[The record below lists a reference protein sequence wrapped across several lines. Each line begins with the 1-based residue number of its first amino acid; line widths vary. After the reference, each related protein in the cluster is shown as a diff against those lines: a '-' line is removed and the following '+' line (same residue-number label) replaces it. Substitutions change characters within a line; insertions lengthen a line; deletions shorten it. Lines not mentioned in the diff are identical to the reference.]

1 MRTTVTR
8 WWAGRPRWRPR
19 SVRRDLLRIER
30 KVDDLSAAL
39 RAIGTA
45 QHATDT
51 AQHATDTAQHA
62 TDTVQHATDTVPAIG
77 TVLSAPAAP
86 VHVPVDVPVEPSVV
100 EEVPDTLW
108 QLIRIADRLADL
120 TARAAPVDPEQAAAV
135 LRWLDR
141 QLPAV
146 LEAAGLVAVAD
157 TSGPVDLDRH
167 EVVASRSG
175 PVTAEEIAET
185 VRVGYQ
191 WRGALL
197 RTQQIV
203 TTCPDSVASST

>member
-30 KVDDLSAAL
+30 KVDDLSAVL
-39 RAIGTA
+39 QAIGTA
-45 QHATDT
+45 PQ
-51 AQHATDTAQHA
+51 
-62 TDTVQHATDTVPAIG
+62 AIG
-77 TVLSAPAAP
+77 TAPATPSLQAIGAAPPAAP
-86 VHVPVDVPVEPSVV
+86 SPVDMPVEPTVV

-120 TARAAPVDPEQAAAV
+120 TSRATPVDPGQAVAV

-146 LEAAGLVAVAD
+146 LEAAGLIAIAD
-157 TSGPVDLDRH
+157 TTGPVDLDRH

-175 PVTAEEIAET
+175 PVTAEEITET

-203 TTCPDSVASST
+203 TTCPDAVASST